1 MFPQPE
7 TNSLH
12 NAKPAE
18 SRSIRIRLGEL
29 YPIKLALPS
38 KFAYTFDSF
47 PSLPRCRKAAL
58 YTPHDLNPKKDH
70 DALFVLALSLL
81 AMPLTLGLFY
91 AGLLGVVIYKA
102 ARTPAITTYRSA
114 TYLVFGKKLRR
125 NQPDV
130 EYRARLDRL
139 LQCGFQNAILM
150 GGQTGGS
157 VSEAQAGCDYLLA
170 RGLDRQCVH
179 LETDSQ
185 NTLENLKNARQL
197 LTRQN
202 TVIISNRYHLARCSA
217 LASSLG
223 IEHQLCAA
231 ENSFSCNPENLFK
244 CLLETFYLHWF
255 YSGKGWALL
264 TRNHRMLNKL
274 S

>member
-1 MFPQPE
+1 M
-7 TNSLH
+7 
-12 NAKPAE
+12 
-18 SRSIRIRLGEL
+18 
-29 YPIKLALPS
+29 LA
-38 KFAYTFDSF
+38 
-47 PSLPRCRKAAL
+47 
-58 YTPHDLNPKKDH
+58 
-70 DALFVLALSLL
+70 VSLL
-81 AMPLTLGLFY
+81 VMPLTLGALY
-91 AGLLGVVIYKA
+91 LGLLLVVIRKA
-102 ARTPAITTYRSA
+102 AKTPSITSYRSA
-114 TYLVFGKKLRR
+114 TYLVFGKKLLRS
-125 NQPDV
+125 QPDF

-139 LQCGFQNAILM
+139 LQCGLQRAILM
-150 GGQTGGS
+150 GGHTGGS

-170 RGLDRQCVH
+170 HGLDRQYLH

-217 LASSLG
+217 LATSLG

-231 ENSFSCNPENLFK
+231 ESSFRCNPGNLYK

-255 YSGKGWALL
+255 YSGKTWALL
-264 TRNHRMLNKL
+264 TRNQRMLNKL

>member
-1 MFPQPE
+1 
-7 TNSLH
+7 
-12 NAKPAE
+12 
-18 SRSIRIRLGEL
+18 
-29 YPIKLALPS
+29 
-38 KFAYTFDSF
+38 
-47 PSLPRCRKAAL
+47 L
-58 YTPHDLNPKKDH
+58 YTPHDLNPKKDQ
-70 DALFVLALSLL
+70 DALFMLLISLL

-91 AGLLGVVIYKA
+91 ISLLTLVIYKA
-102 ARTPAITTYRSA
+102 TTTPAKSSSQTA
-114 TYLVFGKKLRR
+114 TFLVFGKKLRR
-125 NQPDV
+125 NEPDR

-139 LQCGFQNAILM
+139 LQCRFQSAILM
-150 GGQTGGS
+150 GGQTGGAI
-157 VSEAQAGCDYLLA
+157 SEAEAGCDYLLA
-170 RGLDRQCVH
+170 HGQSRQSMH

-202 TVIISNRYHLARCSA
+202 IVIISNRYHLARCSV

-231 ENSFSCNPENLFK
+231 ENRFRCNTSNLLK

-255 YSGKGWALL
+255 FSGKCWALL
-264 TRNHRMLNKL
+264 TRNQRMLNKL

>member
-1 MFPQPE
+1 M
-7 TNSLH
+7 
-12 NAKPAE
+12 
-18 SRSIRIRLGEL
+18 
-29 YPIKLALPS
+29 
-38 KFAYTFDSF
+38 
-47 PSLPRCRKAAL
+47 

-70 DALFVLALSLL
+70 DALLVLIISLL
-81 AMPLTLGLFY
+81 LMPLTLGLFY
-91 AGLLGVVIYKA
+91 LGLLLVVMHKA
-102 ARTPAITTYRSA
+102 AKTPAKTPYRSA

-125 NQPDV
+125 DRPDA

-139 LQCGFQNAILM
+139 LQCGFQHAILM
-150 GGQTGGS
+150 GGQTGGAI
-157 VSEAQAGCDYLLA
+157 SEAQAGCDYLLA
-170 RGLDRQCVH
+170 RGLDRHCMH

-202 TVIISNRYHLARCSA
+202 AVIISNRYHLARCSA

-231 ENSFSCNPENLFK
+231 ENSFRCHPTILLK

-264 TRNHRMLNKL
+264 TRNRRMLSKL

>member
-1 MFPQPE
+1 M
-7 TNSLH
+7 
-12 NAKPAE
+12 
-18 SRSIRIRLGEL
+18 
-29 YPIKLALPS
+29 
-38 KFAYTFDSF
+38 
-47 PSLPRCRKAAL
+47 

-70 DALFVLALSLL
+70 DALFVLAISLL
-81 AMPLTLGLFY
+81 VMPLTLGIFY
-91 AGLLGVVIYKA
+91 LWLLAVVIYKA
-102 ARTPAITTYRSA
+102 TRTPAIAAYRSA
-114 TYLVFGKKLRR
+114 TCLVFGKKLRKDK
-125 NQPDV
+125 PDV

-139 LQCGFQNAILM
+139 LQCGFQTAILM

-170 RGLDRQCVH
+170 RGLDKQTMH

-197 LTRQN
+197 LGRQDII
-202 TVIISNRYHLARCSA
+202 IISNRYHLARCSI

-223 IEHQLCAA
+223 IRHQLCAA
-231 ENSFSCNPENLFK
+231 ENSFRCDPATLLK

-255 YSGKGWALL
+255 FSGKCWAML
-264 TRNHRMLNKL
+264 TRNQRMLNKL